1 MWTLA
6 VPDEKE
12 LNLEST
18 LFQIKCM
25 GAEMLI
31 VFQSIFFNNWVT
43 FVALWKEIPNFD
55 TENLSDIYYF
65 PVVKP

>member
-25 GAEMLI
+25 GAERNVDSVPI
-31 VFQSIFFNNWVT
+31 NFF
-43 FVALWKEIPNFD
+43 
-55 TENLSDIYYF
+55 
-65 PVVKP
+65 